1 MVDLEPTAGSP
12 QADESLH
19 IKLLSPQLLPHLCTS
34 FPKPPQPQCRHSQC
48 IPFKRKYYS
57 INVLSMKPLQ
67 KIGLILKK
75 IIQWS
80 AFSTAS

>member
-1 MVDLEPTAGSP
+1 MVDLEPMVGSP

-19 IKLLSPQLLPHLCTS
+19 IKLVSPQLLPHLCTS

-48 IPFKRKYYS
+48 IPFKREYYS
-57 INVLSMKPLQ
+57 TNVLPMKAAP
-67 KIGLILKK
+67 KDSSDFKK
-75 IIQWS
+75 IIGWS